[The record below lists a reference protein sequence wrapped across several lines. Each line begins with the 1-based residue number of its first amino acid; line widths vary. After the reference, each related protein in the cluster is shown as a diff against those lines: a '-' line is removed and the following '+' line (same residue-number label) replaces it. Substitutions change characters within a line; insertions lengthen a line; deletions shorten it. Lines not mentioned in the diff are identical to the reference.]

1 MTRIEVNVLT
11 DEQVEIDLTPA
22 EVAAAQAAAL
32 AWEQRPIVL
41 APTLVEQILASPK
54 DLKALKLALGLP

>member
-1 MTRIEVNVLT
+1 MTRIELNVQT
-11 DEQVEIDLTPA
+11 GEQVEIDLTPA
-22 EVAAAQAAAL
+22 EVAAAEAATL

-54 DLKALKLALGLP
+54 DLKALKLALGL

>member
-1 MTRIEVNVLT
+1 MTRIEMNVMT
-11 DEQVEIDLTPA
+11 GEQVELELTPA
-22 EVAAAQAAAL
+22 EVAAAEAATL

>member
-11 DEQVEIDLTPA
+11 GEQVEIELTPA
-22 EVAAAQAAAL
+22 EVAAAEAATL
-32 AWEQRPIVL
+32 AWEQRPNVI

-54 DLKALKLALGLP
+54 DLAALKQALGL

>member
-1 MTRIEVNVLT
+1 MTRIEVNVMT
-11 DEQVEIDLTPA
+11 GEQVEIDLTPA

>member
-1 MTRIEVNVLT
+1 MTRIEVNVMT
-11 DEQVEIDLTPA
+11 GEQVEIDLTPA
-22 EVAAAQAAAL
+22 EVAAAEAATL

>member
-1 MTRIEVNVLT
+1 MTRIEVNVMT
-11 DEQVEIDLTPA
+11 GEQVEIDLTPA
-22 EVAAAQAAAL
+22 EVAAAEAARL